1 MEQIK
6 SITQQL
12 LEATQIRLGWANK
25 EITRNKV
32 ILWTYKGKKSITLN
46 EAFELYMKA
55 MPRERIMTYYRD
67 EDAEA
72 FWFMFFG
79 AYSIYE
85 EQQPDMSWPEYLQS
99 IEVN

>member
-1 MEQIK
+1 MAQHP
-6 SITQQL
+6 SIAQQL
-12 LEATQIRLGWANK
+12 LEVTQNRLVWANK
-25 EITRNKV
+25 EKTRLQV
-32 ILWTYKGKKSITLN
+32 ILWAYKGKKSITIN

-55 MPRERIMTYYRD
+55 MPRERIMTYYRH

-85 EQQPDMSWPEYLQS
+85 EQHPDMAWAEYLQS

>member
-12 LEATQIRLGWANK
+12 LESTQIRLGWANK
-25 EITRNKV
+25 EKTRV
-32 ILWTYKGKKSITLN
+32 QIILWAYKHKKHVTLN
-46 EAFELYMKA
+46 YAFETYMKI
-55 MPRERIMTYYRD
+55 MPRDRIMTYYRN

-85 EQQPDMSWPEYLQS
+85 EQHPHMAWSEYLQS

>member
-12 LEATQIRLGWANK
+12 LEATQIRLVWANK
-25 EITRNKV
+25 EKTRLQV
-32 ILWTYKGKKSITLN
+32 ILWAYKGKKSITLN

-55 MPRERIMTYYRD
+55 MPRERIMTYYRH

-85 EQQPDMSWPEYLQS
+85 EQHPDMTWAEYLQS

>member
-1 MEQIK
+1 MAQDT
-6 SITQQL
+6 SIAQQL
-12 LEATQIRLGWANK
+12 LEATQIRLVWANK
-25 EITRNKV
+25 EKTRVQV
-32 ILWTYKGKKSITLN
+32 ILWAYKGKKNNILN
-46 EAFELYMKA
+46 QAFELYMKA
-55 MPRERIMTYYRD
+55 MPRERIMTYYRH

-85 EQQPDMSWPEYLQS
+85 EAHPDMAWAEYLQS